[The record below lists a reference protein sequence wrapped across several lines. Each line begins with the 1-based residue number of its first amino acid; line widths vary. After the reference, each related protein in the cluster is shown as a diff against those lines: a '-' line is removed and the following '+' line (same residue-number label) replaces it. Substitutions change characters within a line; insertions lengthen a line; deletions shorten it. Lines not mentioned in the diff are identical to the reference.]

1 MTDCCRMDGWVVL
14 KTNSLKAGKMTI
26 ITSNMPELVADSMVT
41 ALFHVLYIMAFLKKD
56 STVNPMDDNIS

>member
-1 MTDCCRMDGWVVL
+1 MVL